1 MIKTLRGLVDEHL
14 NPNVEIWEIKGSRL
28 RTPQASAIE
37 ERIVR
42 FLEEVTGQAATS
54 ESGVLL
60 GVNVVVTHTAL
71 LDGSFSTLT
80 CEHRSNEELLQEAAL
95 SHASEDEK
103 KAYLDEY
110 RSITSGRSGTLIR
123 GPRLMLLIALGL
135 GLEVPQKFFQIHGL
149 RGTTLESLLADVS
162 LELEYRASSFAA
174 TVGDRALRIRVG
186 KYQPEIAR
194 ALGLGDEQGWACFSD
209 WKRGSNGSSR
219 TENGAA
225 HEQLQAKL
233 SSIGVPF
240 HEGLSKPDDG
250 GPKRTSLLAALDI
263 DKAIELGR
271 AFDQR
276 AIVVRNRRSSELL
289 WL

>member
-14 NPNVEIWEIKGSRL
+14 NPNVDIWEIKGSRL

-42 FLEEVTGQAATS
+42 FLEEVTNQPASS

-60 GVNVVVTHTAL
+60 GVNVIVTHTAL

-80 CEHRSNEELLQEAAL
+80 CEHRSNEELLQEAGL
-95 SHASEDEK
+95 SHATAEEK

-123 GPRLMLLIALGL
+123 GPRLLLLIALGL
-135 GLEVPQKFFQIHGL
+135 GLEVPHKFFQIHGL
-149 RGTTLESLLADVS
+149 RGTTLEGLLADVS
-162 LELEYRASSFAA
+162 LERGYHATSFAA
-174 TVGDRALRIRVG
+174 TVGDRDLRIRVG

-194 ALGLGDEQGWACFSD
+194 ALGLGDDQGWAYFSD
-209 WKRGSNGSSR
+209 STRGS
-219 TENGAA
+219 NGAA
-225 HEQLQAKL
+225 HEQLQEKL

-240 HEGLSKPDDG
+240 HEGMSKPDDG
-250 GPKRTSLLAALDI
+250 GPRRTSLLAALDK
-263 DKAIELGR
+263 DQAIEIGR

-276 AIVVRNRRSSELL
+276 AIVVRARRSSELL